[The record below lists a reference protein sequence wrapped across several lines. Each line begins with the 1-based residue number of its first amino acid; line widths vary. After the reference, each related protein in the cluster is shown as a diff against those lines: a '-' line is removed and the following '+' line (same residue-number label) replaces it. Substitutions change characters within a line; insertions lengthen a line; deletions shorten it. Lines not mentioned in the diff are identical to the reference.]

1 MENIFAKGG
10 KTKVKYDYIPQKAID
25 ELSYTI
31 DKVTKGISGDKLL
44 SGVYVKSD
52 AKSLCIRI

>member
-31 DKVTKGISGDKLL
+31 NVERSKEARESAEKRLQQ
-44 SGVYVKSD
+44 
-52 AKSLCIRI
+52 